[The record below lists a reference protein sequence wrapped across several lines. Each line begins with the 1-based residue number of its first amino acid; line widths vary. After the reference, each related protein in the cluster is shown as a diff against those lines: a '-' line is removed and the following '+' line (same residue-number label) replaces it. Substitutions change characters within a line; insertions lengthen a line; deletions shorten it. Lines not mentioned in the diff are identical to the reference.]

1 MPVRPVPE
9 GFSTVTPYLI
19 VKGANEAIEFYKK
32 AFGAEEIQRMDG
44 PNNTIMH
51 AELQI
56 GTSRLMMADE
66 FPEMGFKGPNTLG
79 GSAVSLHLYVEDV
92 DAWVK
97 RASNAGAK
105 IIRPVADQFY
115 GDRLGLVED
124 PFGHSWSIATHKEDL
139 SAEQIKERAAE
150 YEKQMPKS

>member
-1 MPVRPVPE
+1 
-9 GFSTVTPYLI
+9 
-19 VKGANEAIEFYKK
+19 
-32 AFGAEEIQRMDG
+32 
-44 PNNTIMH
+44 MH